1 MKSQSDLRQR
11 FINMLNNG
19 QIDGQ
24 FLFDY
29 YFNNCHKKKCLTT
42 QEFEQY
48 FPMYWQTNNNSIIK
62 NLKKEYSVISVFNKK
77 NELIKYL

>member
-1 MKSQSDLRQR
+1 MEFRQK
-11 FINMLNNG
+11 FVNILNNG
-19 QIDGQ
+19 QLDLNV
-24 FLFDY
+24 FADY

-48 FPMYWQTNNNSIIK
+48 FPMYWQTNNNNIIE

>member
-1 MKSQSDLRQR
+1 MEFRQR
-11 FINMLNNG
+11 FVNMLNNG
-19 QIDGQ
+19 QIN
-24 FLFDY
+24 LNVMSDY

-48 FPMYWQTNNNSIIK
+48 FPMYWQTNNKSIIE
-62 NLKKEYSVISVFNKK
+62 NLQREYNVVKVYNKK